1 MSMIH
6 ILHPKAEQEA
16 DRRRLA
22 ARDEAAKAP
31 TQTAAVS
38 TSRPLTNPT
47 TVDSPA
53 PPVSTSRPSG
63 AKRIIGQS
71 TDIDPLLNPDPL
83 MFGAAPV
90 PSAAEPETPLAPG
103 PEQVVP
109 QGAAAATVNQ
119 PATKAPPKKSGF
131 TDALSGFG
139 AGLRGDDA
147 FSKVSGHTAGS
158 ITGTA
163 ANVVSG
169 TATGIGGVNSVSGAL
184 GGGVLPS
191 LSEAMLGVDP
201 GQVAKHL
208 GVGMQAGAWMA
219 KEAAGEKPTDV
230 AGEARKDY
238 VAADMQRMVARKNKK
253 GMLKSAVLKALAAKR
268 LGDSVQA
275 GGHRAAYEGTME
287 ESEKLNEARPETSSM
302 TKAMQM
308 AALPGQALNKTGQT
322 INGADGEE
330 DLLKGNLKT
339 AAAVSALGLGTQA
352 TKAGLATAGHIV
364 APGLGGV
371 TAATAVK
378 GTGYAARLAGTVLS
392 KPFEW
397 LGGNKQDQADAFD
410 KHLDGG
416 SAEERAAG
424 TAQTQAGSI
433 LHRGFRSRGQ
443 ATGEGGVGWEK
454 SGAKTAD
461 PAPVAGESY
470 KEGGIT
476 GWLKGLWSS
485 GKHQAKTEASHAV
498 DDVKTTALNARK
510 TAVDAKDSAKGFGSR
525 IKDKLSS
532 WWSKLTGPKKP
543 AEEDQGVEMTSR

>member
-38 TSRPLTNPT
+38 TSRPLTEPAA
-47 TVDSPA
+47 VAAPA
-53 PPVSTSRPSG
+53 PKVATSRPSV
-63 AKRIIGQS
+63 AKHVTSQP

-83 MFGAAPV
+83 MFGASPAQPAP
-90 PSAAEPETPLAPG
+90 EPEAPAA
-103 PEQVVP
+103 PEAAKAIP
-109 QGAAAATVNQ
+109 QASAAAAVSQ
-119 PATKAPPKKSGF
+119 SSTKAPPNKSGF

-139 AGLRGDDA
+139 AGLRGDNA
-147 FSKVSGHTAGS
+147 FNKVSGHTAGS

-163 ANVVSG
+163 ANIVSG
-169 TATGIGGVNSVSGAL
+169 TATGIGGANSASKAL
-184 GGGVLPS
+184 GGGVMPS

-208 GVGMQAGAWMA
+208 GVGLQAGAWMA
-219 KEAAGEKPTDV
+219 KEASGEKPTDV

-253 GMLKSAVLKALAAKR
+253 GMFKSAVVKALAAKR
-268 LGDSVQA
+268 LGDAVQD
-275 GGHRAAYEGTME
+275 GGHRATYEGTME
-287 ESEKLNEARPETSSM
+287 ESEKLNEARPETSGM
-302 TKAMQM
+302 TRAMQM
-308 AALPGQALNKTGQT
+308 AALPGQALKKTGET
-322 INGADGEE
+322 ITGADGEE

-352 TKAGLATAGHIV
+352 ATAGLATAGHIV

-371 TAATAVK
+371 TASTAVK
-378 GTGYAARLAGTVLS
+378 GTGYAARAAGTLLS
-392 KPFEW
+392 KPFQW
-397 LGGNKQDQADAFD
+397 LGGNKQDQADAHD

>member
-1 MSMIH
+1 MIH
-6 ILHPKAEQEA
+6 VLHPKAEQEA
-16 DRRRLA
+16 DRHRLA
-22 ARDEAAKAP
+22 ARDGAAKAP

-53 PPVSTSRPSG
+53 PSVSTGRPSIF
-63 AKRIIGQS
+63 KRI
-71 TDIDPLLNPDPL
+71 TDGL
-83 MFGAAPV
+83 
-90 PSAAEPETPLAPG
+90 T
-103 PEQVVP
+103 
-109 QGAAAATVNQ
+109 
-119 PATKAPPKKSGF
+119 
-131 TDALSGFG
+131 GFG
-139 AGLRGDDA
+139 AGLRGDKA
-147 FSKVSGHTAGS
+147 FAQVSGHTAGR

-163 ANVVSG
+163 ANVVKGS
-169 TATGIGGVNSVSGAL
+169 
-184 GGGVLPS
+184 GVLHS
-191 LSEAMLGVDP
+191 LSEAMLPVDP
-201 GQVAKHL
+201 KKAAKHL
-208 GVGMQAGAWMA
+208 GVVMQAAAWMA
-219 KEAAGEKPTDV
+219 KDAAGEKPTDV

-238 VAADMQRMVARKNKK
+238 VAADMQRMVARLNKK
-253 GMLKSAVLKALAAKR
+253 GMLKSAVLKAMAAKR
-268 LGDSVQA
+268 LGDAVQA
-275 GGHRAAYEGTME
+275 GGHRAVYEGTMK
-287 ESEKLNEARPETSSM
+287 ESAKLNQARPETSSR

-308 AALPGQALNKTGQT
+308 AALPGQALNKAGKV

-339 AAAVSALGLGTQA
+339 AAAVSVLGLGTQA

-371 TAATAVK
+371 AASTAVK
-378 GTGYAARLAGTVLS
+378 GIGYAARLAGTVLS

-433 LHRGFRSRGQ
+433 LHRGIRWRGQ
-443 ATGEGGVGWEK
+443 PTGEGGVGWKE
-454 SGAKTAD
+454 SGAELD

-470 KEGGIT
+470 KDGGIT
-476 GWLKGLWSS
+476 GLLKGLQSS
-485 GKHQAKTEASHAV
+485 GKHQAKTKASHAV
-498 DDVKTTALNARK
+498 DDLKTKALNHRK
-510 TAVDAKDSAKGFGSR
+510 TAVDAMDSAKGFGSR

>member
-31 TQTAAVS
+31 TQAAAVS
-38 TSRPLTNPT
+38 TSRPLTEPAA
-47 TVDSPA
+47 VASPA
-53 PPVSTSRPSG
+53 PQVSSSRPSV
-63 AKRIIGQS
+63 AKRITSQS
-71 TDIDPLLNPDPL
+71 TEIDPLLNPDPL
-83 MFGAAPV
+83 MFGASPA
-90 PSAAEPETPLAPG
+90 PSAPEPEAPAAPEAASVSPQNNVQG
-103 PEQVVP
+103 P
-109 QGAAAATVNQ
+109 ASQ
-119 PATKAPPKKSGF
+119 PAEKVPPKKSGI

-184 GGGVLPS
+184 GGGLLPS
-191 LSEAMLGVDP
+191 VSEAMLGVDP
-201 GQVAKHL
+201 GKVAKHV
-208 GVGMQAGAWMA
+208 GVGLQAGAWMA
-219 KEAAGEKPTDV
+219 KEASGEKPTDV

-238 VAADMQRMVARKNKK
+238 VAADMQRMVARKNKT

-268 LGDSVQA
+268 LGDAVQD
-275 GGHRAAYEGTME
+275 GGHRATYEGTME
-287 ESEKLNEARPETSSM
+287 ESEKLNAARPETSGL

-308 AALPGQALNKTGQT
+308 AALPGQALKKTGET
-322 INGADGEE
+322 ITGADGEE

-352 TKAGLATAGHIV
+352 ATAGLATAGHIV

-371 TAATAVK
+371 TASTAVK
-378 GTGYAARLAGTVLS
+378 GTGYAARAAGTLLS
-392 KPFEW
+392 KPFQW
-397 LGGNKQDQADAFD
+397 LGGNDQDQADAHD

-416 SAEERAAG
+416 SAEQRAAG

-543 AEEDQGVEMTSR
+543 AEEDQGMEMTSR